1 MVSPAIMSTMWRW
14 KDRSNSPG
22 ACEFAGETIEV
33 HQLQCL
39 QVWLLKGSARKGL
52 CVRGCGPRCGK
63 AVAIKGQRALS
74 VPNVQNLRSSDHLW
88 KMRAPKSARDCGE
101 SVVGKKYGNKK
112 THTFGPAPDLCAGDF
127 RSEMGR
133 FNGVPVLCG
142 LATGGD
148 KMHRNGCVQ
157 ESV

>member
-1 MVSPAIMSTMWRW
+1 
-14 KDRSNSPG
+14 
-22 ACEFAGETIEV
+22 
-33 HQLQCL
+33 
-39 QVWLLKGSARKGL
+39 
-52 CVRGCGPRCGK
+52 
-63 AVAIKGQRALS
+63 
-74 VPNVQNLRSSDHLW
+74 
-88 KMRAPKSARDCGE
+88 MRAPKSARDCGE

-127 RSEMGR
+127 RSEMGQ

-148 KMHRNGCVQ
+148 KTHRNGCVQ